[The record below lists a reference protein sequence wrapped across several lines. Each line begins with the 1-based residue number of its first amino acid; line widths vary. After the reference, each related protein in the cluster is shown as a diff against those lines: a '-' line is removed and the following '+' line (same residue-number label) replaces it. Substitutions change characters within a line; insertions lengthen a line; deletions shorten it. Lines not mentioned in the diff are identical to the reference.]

1 MIMKYM
7 YQLMWI
13 DTRQP
18 LHKQKEKY
26 ETVEA
31 YSVHEA
37 MQIASAEHG
46 LGLHWTVPILE
57 VKILGARL

>member
-1 MIMKYM
+1 MKYM

-13 DTRQP
+13 DTRLP
-18 LHKQKEKY
+18 VHNRSEIY

-37 MQIASAEHG
+37 LQLASYKYSVG
-46 LGLHWTVPILE
+46 LQWSIPVLE
-57 VKILGARL
+57 VRILGARI